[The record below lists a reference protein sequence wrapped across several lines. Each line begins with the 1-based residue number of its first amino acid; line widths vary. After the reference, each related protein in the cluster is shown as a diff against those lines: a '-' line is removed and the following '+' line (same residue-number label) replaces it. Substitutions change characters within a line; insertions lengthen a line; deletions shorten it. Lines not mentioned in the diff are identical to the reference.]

1 MVEAANSGE
10 YHDIQCTVAVVLS
23 SSRDTGSG
31 TQWYCSIILYI
42 ILYMHT

>member
-10 YHDIQCTVAVVLS
+10 YNDIQHTVAVVLSS

-31 TQWYCSIILYI
+31 TVV
-42 ILYMHT
+42 